1 MATLTRIFDLLELY
15 QDEYAGKN
23 DVFGYKKD
31 GTWVTVSAA
40 EYLKNAFTVSYG
52 LLALGLKPGATVATI
67 MGNRPEWN
75 FLDMGILQ
83 AGCVHVPVYPTIS
96 SENYLYIFR
105 DAEIKVLFIGSFEA
119 YNRIKNILH
128 LIPSLQ
134 AYFILEKTKGVKHW
148 SEFLDKGRKFQDI
161 DKLSSIKNDIKPT
174 DLATLIYTSGTTGK
188 PKGVMLSHN
197 NIISN
202 CLSVSEI
209 LKHKP
214 VSKALSFLPL
224 CHVYERLLNYMYQH
238 MGISVYYAE
247 HIDRIRDNMKEISP
261 DMFCGVPRVLEK
273 SYATIIRKGRNLK
286 GIRKMI
292 FFWALKLGHRY
303 DFKLAGKLSYKIK
316 LKIADKLVFNKWRKA
331 FGNQLK
337 IIVSGGAPLHPR
349 LARVFWAAGIQVI
362 EGYGLTETS
371 PVIAVGTFE
380 PGGVKFGTVGKILK
394 GVEVK
399 LSDDGEI
406 LVKGPGVML
415 GYLNRPDRN
424 AEVFD
429 EEGWFRTGDI
439 GEIID
444 GEYLK
449 ITDRKK
455 EIFKTSLGKYIAP
468 QVIENRMKESP
479 FIESSMVIGENR
491 NYPSALI
498 VPNFEYLRSWCSAKE
513 IEYTSDA
520 EMAQEKVVQE
530 RILQEVNMINST
542 LDHTSQV
549 RKFIIMGKPWTVL
562 SGELSPTLKV
572 RRKFMHEKYAALI
585 SSLYSDEKDPK
596 PSVKKRGKKRRKKN
610 EVPDSE

>member
-1 MATLTRIFDLLELY
+1 MANPTRIFDLLDHY
-15 QDEYAGKN
+15 HDEYAGKN
-23 DVFGYKKD
+23 DVFGYKKE
-31 GTWVTVSAA
+31 GNWITVSAA
-40 EYLKNAFTVSYG
+40 DYLKNANTVSYG
-52 LLALGLKPGATVATI
+52 LMAIGLKPGSRVATI

-96 SENYLYIFR
+96 AENYLYIFN
-105 DAEIKVLFIGSFEA
+105 DAEIKVLFIGCHEA
-119 YNRIKNILH
+119 YNRVKTILH

-134 AYFILEKTKGVKHW
+134 AFYILEKTKGVKHW
-148 SEFLDKGRKFQDI
+148 SVLLEKGRKFKETEVLASI
-161 DKLSSIKNDIKPT
+161 KSSIQPS

-188 PKGVMLSHN
+188 PKGVMLSHS

-209 LKHKP
+209 LKKKR

-238 MGISVYYAE
+238 LGISVYYAE
-247 HIDRIRDNMKEISP
+247 HIDRIRDNMKDVSP
-261 DMFCGVPRVLEK
+261 DMFCAVPRVLEK

-286 GIRKMI
+286 GIRKII
-292 FFWALKLGHRY
+292 FFWALNLGHRY
-303 DFKLAGKLSYKIK
+303 DFELAGKLSYRTK
-316 LKIADKLVFNKWRKA
+316 LQLADKLVFNKWRLA
-331 FGNQLK
+331 FGNKLK

-380 PGGVKFGTVGKILK
+380 PDGVKFGTVGKILK

-399 LSDDGEI
+399 LSADDEI
-406 LVKGPGVML
+406 LVKGPNVMM

-429 EEGWFRTGDI
+429 EEGWFHTGDI

-479 FIESSMVIGENR
+479 FIESVMVSGENR
-491 NYPSALI
+491 SYPSALI
-498 VPNFEYLRSWCSAKE
+498 VPNFEYLKSWCGAKE

-520 EMAQEKVVQE
+520 EMARQKVVQD
-530 RILQEVNMINST
+530 RILQEVNTINST

-549 RKFIIMGKPWTVL
+549 RKFIIMNKPWTVQ

-572 RRKFMHEKYAALI
+572 RRKFMHEKYADLI
-585 SSLYSDEKDPK
+585 ASMYGVEKETPRYA
-596 PSVKKRGKKRRKKN
+596 KKRNKKDKKN
-610 EVPDSE
+610 IK